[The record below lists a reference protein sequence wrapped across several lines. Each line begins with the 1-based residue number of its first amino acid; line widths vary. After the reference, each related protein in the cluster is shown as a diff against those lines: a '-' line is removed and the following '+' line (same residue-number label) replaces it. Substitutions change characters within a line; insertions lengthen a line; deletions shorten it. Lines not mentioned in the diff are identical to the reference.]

1 MPKNKYL
8 ILILFFL
15 VAFLITVYLMSSH
28 IEYKTEGVIDISSI
42 RISDYSFLSRGRQNE
57 VFFTKYGDKRQVFY
71 DIKPVTSM
79 ALSPSKKQV
88 AFFYF
93 PNNKTREEVSLVI
106 YDFQKKAFREIY
118 HTSHASW
125 DFTGGL
131 NWLSD
136 SYVFF
141 MRHCGSA
148 CSGVALL
155 SLESRQET
163 NAVLS
168 YPSFPNQPSKTH
180 FKDWF
185 EHEFDLDGLVV
196 DLNSET
202 RGKNNYLV
210 FTLEDNNGNNLGE
223 RRLLYTKDSL
233 KFVKLYDTSRGQM

>member
-106 YDFQKKAFREIY
+106 YDFQKHILKI
-118 HTSHASW
+118 
-125 DFTGGL
+125 GL
-131 NWLSD
+131 NMNLILTDLWL
-136 SYVFF
+136 
-141 MRHCGSA
+141 
-148 CSGVALL
+148 
-155 SLESRQET
+155 T
-163 NAVLS
+163 
-168 YPSFPNQPSKTH
+168 
-180 FKDWF
+180 
-185 EHEFDLDGLVV
+185 
-196 DLNSET
+196 
-202 RGKNNYLV
+202 
-210 FTLEDNNGNNLGE
+210 
-223 RRLLYTKDSL
+223 
-233 KFVKLYDTSRGQM
+233 